1 MSSEIDQEVLGFTVI
16 ALSIALEET
25 LKVLA
30 DKNGGH
36 WRERLDEAQDLALL
50 RARAHLSERAG
61 PGGVDTT
68 RAALAIAEHI
78 FAKMRSS
85 LSSSPVNS

>member
-1 MSSEIDQEVLGFTVI
+1 MAAQTDPKVLGFTIV

-30 DKNGGH
+30 DKHVGQQ
-36 WRERLDEAQDLALL
+36 REWLDEAQDLALL

-61 PGGVDTT
+61 PDDADST

-85 LSSSPVNS
+85 LSRDATE